1 MIENKIHIV
10 STRKIEADL
19 KQMASEK
26 NIIISDFDFLNY
38 EFIQSQEI
46 IQVLSN
52 NTAPLIF
59 TSQHAV
65 KAILQ
70 LLTKNNLQLKSKSCY
85 TIEGVTENL
94 ALKNGFTILGSAKD
108 SNQLANKIIEQKRD
122 RLIFCCGNIR
132 LNNLKDILIK
142 NKIELLELEVYKKTL
157 TPHKLHNNFDG
168 VMFFSPSQIDSFLK
182 NNILSTDTPAFCI
195 GNTTSEYLKSKQH
208 FNCYTSKMQSVKSV
222 LDFAIEHFA
231 INK

>member
-38 EFIQSQEI
+38 EYIQSQDI
-46 IQVLSN
+46 INLLSI

-65 KAILQ
+65 KAIIQ
-70 LLTKNNLQLKSKSCY
+70 LITKNNLQLKSKSCY

-157 TPHKLHNNFDG
+157 TPHKLDNNFDG
-168 VMFFSPSQIDSFLK
+168 IMFFSPSQIDSFLK
-182 NNILSTDTPAFCI
+182 TNSLSIDTPSFCI
-195 GNTTSEYLKSKQH
+195 GSTTMEYLKSKQH
-208 FNCYTSKMQSVKSV
+208 FNCFTSKTQTVKSV
-222 LDFAIEHFA
+222 LNFAIEHFT
-231 INK
+231 IDK

>member
-10 STRKIEADL
+10 STRKIEAYL
-19 KQMASEK
+19 KQMAFEK

-38 EFIQSQEI
+38 EYIQSQDI
-46 IQVLSN
+46 IQVLSI

-59 TSQHAV
+59 TSQNAV

-157 TPHKLHNNFDG
+157 TPHTLDNNFDG
-168 VMFFSPSQIDSFLK
+168 IMFFSPSQIDSFLK
-182 NNILSTDTPAFCI
+182 TNSLSIDTPSFCI
-195 GNTTSEYLKSKQH
+195 GSTTANYLKSKQH
-208 FNCYTSKMQSVKSV
+208 FNCFTSKTQTVKSV
-222 LDFAIEHFA
+222 LDFAIEHFT
-231 INK
+231 IDK

>member
-38 EFIQSQEI
+38 EYIQSQDI
-46 IQVLSN
+46 INLLSD

-59 TSQHAV
+59 SSQHAV

-108 SNQLANKIIEQKRD
+108 SNLLANKIIEQKRD

-168 VMFFSPSQIDSFLK
+168 IMFFSPSQIDSFLK
-182 NNILSTDTPAFCI
+182 TNSLSIDTPSFCI
-195 GNTTSEYLKSKQH
+195 GNTTANYLKSKNH
-208 FNCYTSKMQSVKSV
+208 LNFIISKNQSVKSV
-222 LDFAIEHFA
+222 IETAIIYFLTEE
-231 INK
+231 